1 MSRLL
6 NWFLSVRTVALDV
19 AILIIRVPAGLF
31 LMQYGW
37 EKFSKY
43 SEWSKNFPDPLG
55 VGSPISLVLCIF
67 AELFCAGF
75 LVLGLFS
82 RIVLIPLIINMTVLV
97 FIVHAH
103 DTMRIKEHA
112 FTFLFTFLALF
123 LTGPG
128 TYSVDNLIMKK

>member
-1 MSRLL
+1 MRT
-6 NWFLSVRTVALDV
+6 WFLSIRGYSQDI
-19 AILIIRVPAGLF
+19 AILLLRVPAGLF

-43 SEWSKNFPDPLG
+43 NEWSATFPDPLG
-55 VGSPISLVLCIF
+55 VGSPVSLALAVL

-82 RIVLIPLIINMTVLV
+82 RFVLVPLIINMTVIAL
-97 FIVHAH
+97 IVHAS
-103 DTMRIKEHA
+103 EHA
-112 FTFLFTFLALF
+112 LTFLFIFLALF

-128 TYSVDNLIMKK
+128 KYSLDRFLLKRS